1 MRFAV
6 AGLVGAM
13 DNAPTVDE
21 LEDAAL
27 VQMLTTPIPH
37 EGKKEDCLAW
47 SPVRLRRDE
56 AGRYRRAA
64 RYVDAVTCLVLDLDR
79 GEPLKRAKP
88 LIEGRRAILHT
99 SWSHSPSHPK
109 GRIVFPF
116 AEPAPASKWPD
127 VWTSAERWAKEAG
140 LTMDPATKDMS
151 RLYFL
156 PAYPKGDAERR
167 AAFWAKAWDGE
178 YLSWRW
184 LLTQYPKPRVE
195 VRTFPPVQTAN
206 VRGLPGQD
214 RTEQR
219 RRFARRVIETRA
231 EELATTAEGG
241 RNLLAFRAG
250 AAAAQLHAAGVLDLE
265 EARGVLLGAAM
276 AAGLSQREADA
287 AIQNGMNRGVS
298 DGPWSF

>member
-1 MRFAV
+1 MAD
-6 AGLVGAM
+6 L
-13 DNAPTVDE
+13 D
-21 LEDAAL
+21 DAAL

-37 EGKKEDCLAW
+37 VGDKLECLAW
-47 SPVRLRRDE
+47 MPVRLRPDE
-56 AGRYRRAA
+56 QGRLRRAA
-64 RYVDAVTCLVLDLDR
+64 RYVEAVSCLVLDLDQ
-79 GEPLKRAKP
+79 GEPLRRAKP

-99 SWSHSPSHPK
+99 SWSHTFAYPK
-109 GRIVFPF
+109 GRIVFPL
-116 AEPAPASKWPD
+116 AEPAPASKWGD
-127 VWTSAERWAKEAG
+127 VWTAAEQWARSVE
-140 LTMDPATKDMS
+140 LTIDPATKDTS

-167 AAFWAKAWDGE
+167 RVFWAKAWDGE

-184 LLTQYPKPRVE
+184 LVTQYPKPRVE
-195 VRTFPPVQTAN
+195 VRTFAPVQTAN

-219 RRFARRVIETRA
+219 RRFAWRVIETRA

-298 DGPWSF
+298 DGPWNF